1 MSPLR
6 IWHYISVGGWNHSFT
21 LRPSNVPRTPHLA
34 FFWCNLA
41 FTSEQRKR
49 KRQQPL
55 ATHATCRPLGDWFAK
70 KTGAR
75 KTGARGWECP
85 RDCRKAD
92 GSLGKRRKNIYL
104 RFLVNT
110 NCIISSAVPWSPPPP
125 PRPPSLRG
133 WPNIRCHLSIKL
145 WQAVTLHG
153 IVRNDLN
160 RPCIFNS
167 LPLLVSL
174 AIGL

>member
-21 LRPSNVPRTPHLA
+21 LRPSNVPRIPHLA

-41 FTSEQRKR
+41 FTSERRKR

-70 KTGAR
+70 KKEKKKTGAR
-75 KTGARGWECP
+75 KTGARGRARP
-85 RDCRKAD
+85 RDCREAD
-92 GSLGKRRKNIYL
+92 GSLGKKKRRKNIYL

-110 NCIISSAVPWSPPPP
+110 NRIISSAVPLSPAPAAEAPVP
-125 PRPPSLRG
+125 PRVTKHP
-133 WPNIRCHLSIKL
+133 LSPVN
-145 WQAVTLHG
+145 QALTG
-153 IVRNDLN
+153 SDLA
-160 RPCIFNS
+160 RHC
-167 LPLLVSL
+167 
-174 AIGL
+174 